1 MVFILEIESHHA
13 ALAQDSLCRSRSKWI
28 SVSGQP
34 GLHGEIPTLKWRNF
48 DSNLSP
54 WYVVFIT
61 LFSYYHVSVTSMVS
75 GPSGCLSL
83 LLCIIL
89 PISTFLPR
97 KAVLCYPSCYVVGWE
112 RGELGP
118 QWTFTH
124 WQGRDG
130 LRCEKS

>member
-1 MVFILEIESHHA
+1 MCSWLVFILEIESHHA

-75 GPSGCLSL
+75 GTLRLSVSSSL
-83 LLCIIL
+83 YCSAHFHIPPNEGSALLPKLLC
-89 PISTFLPR
+89 
-97 KAVLCYPSCYVVGWE
+97 GWMGK
-112 RGELGP
+112 R
-118 QWTFTH
+118 
-124 WQGRDG
+124 
-130 LRCEKS
+130 